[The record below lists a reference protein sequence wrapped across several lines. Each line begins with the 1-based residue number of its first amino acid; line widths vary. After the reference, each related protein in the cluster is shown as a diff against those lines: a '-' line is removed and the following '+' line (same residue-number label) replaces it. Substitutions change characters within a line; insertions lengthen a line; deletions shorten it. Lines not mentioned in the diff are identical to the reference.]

1 MRYFALV
8 DCNSFYAS
16 CERVFHPN
24 TRGRPILVLS
34 NNDGCAI
41 AFSREAKSLGFGQM
55 AEPFFKLKDRI
66 KEHNVAV
73 FSSNYALYDNM
84 SRRVMRTLHD
94 FTPRMEVYSVD
105 EAFLELEGFDHY
117 DFLSYGKEIR
127 QAVLQRTGIPVGVGI
142 SKTKVLSKLANKISI
157 DHKGVCILTDEDR
170 IDYELKK
177 APIGKVWGI
186 GRKSVAKLMGMNIRT
201 AYDYKVY
208 PHEEIIQKIFTKV
221 GRQIQDE
228 LRGISCL
235 DMNEAED
242 LKNTGTSRSFGYDVY
257 DKRELKEALAHFA
270 THASLKLRRQKSVC
284 FSISAFI
291 HTNPHKPGP
300 QYFGDE
306 SIVFSSGTCDVL
318 KLINAAHVILDRIF
332 KSGYGYKK
340 AGVML
345 NHVVPAGENQM
356 DLFADDPTDNAKINA
371 VMDEINKRYGQ
382 HTIKS
387 AACGI
392 DQTWKT
398 VADYKSLRYTTNWSE
413 ILKVKVS

>member
-1 MRYFALV
+1 MKYFALV
-8 DCNSFYAS
+8 DCNSFYCS
-16 CERVFHPN
+16 CERVFRPD
-24 TRGRPILVLS
+24 TRNRPTLVLS

-41 AFSREAKSLGFGQM
+41 AFSKEAKALGFGQM
-55 AEPFFKLKDRI
+55 AEPFFKLKERI

-84 SRRVMRTLHD
+84 SRRVMRILYE
-94 FTPRMEVYSVD
+94 FSPQMEVYSVD
-105 EAFLELEGFDHY
+105 EAFLEFEGFDHY
-117 DFLSYGKEIR
+117 DFHAYGTEIR
-127 QAVLQRTGIPVGVGI
+127 QAILQRTGIPVGVGI
-142 SKTKVLSKLANKISI
+142 SKTKVLSKLANKISG
-157 DHKGVCILTDEDR
+157 DHRGVCILKDDDR
-170 IDYELKK
+170 IDFELKK
-177 APIGKVWGI
+177 FPVGKVWGI
-186 GRKSVAKLMGMNIRT
+186 GRKSVAKLAELKIRT
-201 AYDYKVY
+201 AYDFKIY
-208 PHEEIIQKIFTKV
+208 PHEQIIQKLFTKT

-235 DMNEAED
+235 EMDTPED

-284 FSISAFI
+284 YSISAFI
-291 HTNPHKPGP
+291 HTNPFKPGP

-306 SIVFSSGTCDVL
+306 SMTFSSGTCDTL
-318 KLINAAHVILDRIF
+318 KLINAAHEILERIY

-345 NHVVPAGENQM
+345 NHVIPASQNQM
-356 DLFADDPTDNAKINA
+356 DIFQEDPSDNAKINS

-392 DQTWKT
+392 DQSWKT
-398 VADYKSLRYTTNWSE
+398 VADYKSLRYTTAWSE
-413 ILKVKVS
+413 ILKVKAS